1 MGKKRKGPISREVE
15 NLCYGLSSVRITDD
29 TFKQGLRDILNEYGQ
44 TGYILQGIGM
54 VIGKWLVQ
62 EPQFKDKVW
71 SLANQVD
78 TRIQDLFDKWVDGMK
93 R

>member
-1 MGKKRKGPISREVE
+1 MSKKKRGPISKKVE
-15 NLCYGLSSVRITDD
+15 TLCYGLSSGRINDD
-29 TFKQGLRDILNEYGQ
+29 TFKQGLKDILDEYGK

-62 EPQFKDKVW
+62 EPIPKDRVW

-78 TRIQDLFDKWVDGMK
+78 MRIQDLFDKWVDGMK
-93 R
+93 K